1 MSPQNE
7 SQKGGMLFKILT
19 IVFAIAIAG
28 LIYWS
33 MSTKKE
39 LNGML
44 VEKENLRIEL
54 KAELDQLM
62 AQHNQLKADNET
74 ITADLT
80 EKDSIIQEN
89 AKQIEE
95 GLRYKWS
102 YFNIKKQLKE
112 LQDVAKGYET
122 KIEDL
127 KLENKNLMSE
137 NTQIKGQ
144 FAAEQQKTSELS
156 MIKDQLTEKVEI
168 ATELKTYTVNAI
180 GIRAK
185 SSGKEV
191 PTDKTKRTDK
201 IKVCFMLAEN
211 ALRAAGDIDV
221 FVRIAGPDDVILTNG
236 TGDDFSFNF
245 HGEKLQ
251 YSINQTVSYDKQALN
266 VCCYWTKNEGQELAK
281 GNYKVEIYE
290 GDTVIGHASF
300 NLR

>member
-19 IVFAIAIAG
+19 IVFAVAIAG
-28 LIYWS
+28 LIFWS

-39 LNGML
+39 LNGLL
-44 VEKENLRIEL
+44 VEKENLRVEL

-62 AQHNQLKADNET
+62 AQHNQLKEDNAT

-122 KIEDL
+122 QIEDL
-127 KLENKNLMSE
+127 KLENKNLISE

-168 ATELKTYTVNAI
+168 ASELKTYSVDAY

-191 PTDKTKRTDK
+191 KTDKTKRTDK
-201 IKVCFMLAEN
+201 VKVCFMLAEN
-211 ALRAAGDIDV
+211 ALRKVGDIDV
-221 FVRIAGPDDVILTNG
+221 YVRIAGPDDIILYTG
-236 TGDDFSFNF
+236 TGDDYSFDYN
-245 HGEKLQ
+245 GEKLQ
-251 YSINQTVSYDKQALN
+251 YSIKQTTTYEKQAMN
-266 VCCYWTKNEGQELAK
+266 VCCYWTKGEDQELAK

-290 GDTVIGHASF
+290 GDAVIGHASF